1 MENNPKTKVVIL
13 PKGPIYMEG
22 SFEIIH
28 PDGKQEEKEG
38 KVALCRCG
46 YSKNKPYCDGAHKD
60 CPVTEIL

>member
-1 MENNPKTKVVIL
+1 MENNQKTKVVIL

-22 SFEIIH
+22 SFEVVH
-28 PDGKQEEKEG
+28 ADGNVETKEG

-60 CPVTEIL
+60 CPVTETL